1 MLEFE
6 VLSRHNS
13 DELRKTAKKLRYNTW
28 SLGRDFNPQ
37 ATKHATH
44 TSTTF
49 SNINTV
55 QNMFKNKEVFQY
67 SGPLTYKL
75 NSFARAGRN

>member
-1 MLEFE
+1 MWKEEIMLEFE

-13 DELRKTAKKLRYNTW
+13 YELRKTAKKNSGYIW

-44 TSTTF
+44 SSTTF
-49 SNINTV
+49 SNVNTV

-67 SGPLTYKL
+67 SGPLTY
-75 NSFARAGRN
+75 